1 MSHEDEEVEKI
12 QQSGMIELRIQW
24 VHASLFTFNWLTHS
38 SITTVIL
45 TVRWL
50 RGYIFHLHLKK
61 RINQFCLHCN
71 FCVLKVLTI
80 NARLHLIGSDFNS
93 RAVLFRKRGDL

>member
-50 RGYIFHLHLKK
+50 KCYIFHLHFKK
-61 RINQFCLHCN
+61 KNKSILLTLLFLCFKGFNNQCN
-71 FCVLKVLTI
+71 ITSYCIRF
-80 NARLHLIGSDFNS
+80 
-93 RAVLFRKRGDL
+93 